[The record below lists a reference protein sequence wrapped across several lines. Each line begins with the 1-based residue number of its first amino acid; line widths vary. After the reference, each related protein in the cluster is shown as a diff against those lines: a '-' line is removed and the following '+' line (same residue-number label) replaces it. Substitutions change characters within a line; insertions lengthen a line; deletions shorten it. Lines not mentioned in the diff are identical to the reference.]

1 MAISKLKK
9 MAALLTMTAV
19 VVAAVPEVS
28 RATGTDAASEAG
40 TEGSEA
46 GDDAGSAADAEGGEG
61 AEGEG
66 AEHQQVK
73 EDGEVVQD
81 GAIGKVPKDKWITM
95 KDYELVTESDTYKM
109 YLYEPRLSI
118 MLENKETGEILES
131 TLSDEKDDGNSN
143 ANWNAYMKS
152 GVVATAIIGD
162 NTAYQAD
169 LVLTENKVNVTKKDN
184 GFSAEITFGG
194 QYNFGFTVDVTLD
207 NDNLVVSIPDDSIH
221 EDKEGV
227 YIGTISIFPFMGY
240 SFLDDEEGYMLVP
253 DGNGALIYLDNK
265 EGRYSTG
272 FSQMIYGSDVG
283 FDESKT
289 DTLLWKKIEMVK
301 DSNRVLVPIF
311 GMAHTKQQ
319 LAYLAIVESGD
330 ERASIEIQP
339 NGATVNYNRCFAKF
353 LLRNNYT
360 QPLNNSNS
368 GVVTRAEVDRTHTDL
383 TVRYM
388 LLSGEN
394 ANYSAMAN
402 SYRDYLLET
411 GQLTKRDTSYKT
423 RVDFLGT
430 ERENFLLGTRAVTMT
445 TVEDLEEIYKQ
456 LQDKG
461 VDSLFTVYKG
471 WQKGGLYN
479 LPISKYKADSH
490 IGGTSKLTKFIKESA
505 EKNYNVYLYND
516 ALRINPSTNSMN
528 FDMIRKINKRTYIEE
543 LWAEVYDEFYFQM
556 PAKTK
561 TILNDFVDSYTSDG
575 VSNLAVSGI
584 SNTLFSYSQKG
595 NFYSRKST
603 ADAFEEMLQGVD
615 EKTNLALEQPVAYL
629 WKNADVFL
637 DMPLGTSDYIYLDEE
652 IPFLAMVLKGIVP
665 MYSDYVNFEANKQ
678 EFLMQMI
685 ESGIFPSFYLTK
697 ENSSDLIYTNSSDLY
712 STEYT
717 TYMDSV
723 VAYDRTLRSLNKDT
737 QDALIIKHE
746 RLDNGV
752 TAVTYDNG
760 VVIYVNY
767 TGETQQVNG
776 ETLDVNSFS
785 YTKAGDLAN
794 E

>member
-28 RATGTDAASEAG
+28 RATGTDATSETTGTEVGSDGAEAGDSEAG
-40 TEGSEA
+40 GA
-46 GDDAGSAADAEGGEG
+46 
-61 AEGEG
+61 AEGEEG
-66 AEHQQVK
+66 GSQQQVD
-73 EDGEVVQD
+73 EDGEVVQE
-81 GAIGKVPKDKWITM
+81 GALGKVDKEDWITI
-95 KDYELVTESDTYKM
+95 KDYELITESDTYKL
-109 YLYEPRLSI
+109 YLYSPRLSI
-118 MLENKETGEILES
+118 ILENKETGEILES

-143 ANWNAYMKS
+143 ASWNAYMKS
-152 GVVATAIIGD
+152 GIVLTAIIGD
-162 NTAYQAD
+162 NTNYQAD
-169 LVLTENKVNVTKKDN
+169 LIITDNDVNVTKKAD
-184 GFSAEITFGG
+184 GFSAAINFKG
-194 QYNFGFTVDVTLD
+194 QYNFGLTVDVTLD
-207 NDNLVVSIPDDSIH
+207 NDNLIVTIPDDSIH
-221 EDKEGV
+221 EDPNGA
-227 YIGTISIFPFMGY
+227 YISTISLFPFMGY
-240 SFLDDEEGYMLVP
+240 TFLDDEEGYMLVP

-265 EGRYSTG
+265 EGRYPTG
-272 FSQMIYGSDVG
+272 FSQMIYGGDVG
-283 FDESKT
+283 FDESTTK
-289 DTLLWKKIEMVK
+289 DKLWDKIEIVK
-301 DSNRVLVPIF
+301 DSNKVLAPVF

-319 LAYLAIVESGD
+319 LAYLAVVESGD
-330 ERASIEIQP
+330 ERAYIEVQP
-339 NGATVNYNRCFAKF
+339 NGATVNYNRCFARF
-353 LLRNNYT
+353 LMRNNYV

-368 GVVTRAEVDRTHTDL
+368 GVMTRAEADRTHTDL

-402 SYRDYLLET
+402 SYRDYLLNT
-411 GQLTKRDTSYKT
+411 GQLTKRDASYNT

-430 ERENFLLGTRAVTMT
+430 EREDFLLSTRAVTMT
-445 TVEDLEEIYKQ
+445 TVEDLEEIFAQ

-461 VDSLFTVYKG
+461 VQSLFSTYKG
-471 WQKGGLYN
+471 WQKGGLYD

-490 IGGTSKLTKFIKESA
+490 IGGTSKLTKFIKDSA
-505 EKNYNVYLYND
+505 EKNYQVYLYND
-516 ALRINPSTNSMN
+516 ALRINPSTNRMN
-528 FDMIRKINKRTYIEE
+528 FDMIRKINKRTYVEE

-561 TILNDFVDSYTSDG
+561 TVLSGFVDSYTSDG
-575 VSNLAVSGI
+575 VSNLAVAGI
-584 SNTLFSYSQKG
+584 SNTLFSYSQRGK
-595 NFYSRKST
+595 FYSRKGT
-603 ADAFEEMLQGVD
+603 ADAFEEMLAGVD

-678 EFLMQMI
+678 EFLLLMI

-712 STEYT
+712 STEYS

-723 VAYDRTLRSLNKDT
+723 VAFDRTLRSLNKDT
-737 QDALIIKHE
+737 EGALIVKHE
-746 RLDNGV
+746 RLENGV